1 MRAQAYKKEY
11 GRDLNNYSDVYQLPA
26 DEEELERLGRL
37 CAYCIAAFITPV
49 IDRQY
54 EMFSKVMGKYSPP
67 LPEVLQDDGFEVKTV
82 LDLGCGSGSW

>member
-11 GRDLNNYSDVYQLPA
+11 GRDLNNYSDVYRLPA
-26 DEEELERLGRL
+26 DEEELERLGTL
-37 CAYCIAAFITPV
+37 CAYCVNVIVILA

-54 EMFSKVMGKYSPP
+54 EMFCKIMGKYSP
-67 LPEVLQDDGFEVKTV
+67 LLHEILRDDGFEVKTV